1 MVRAGRE
8 VQEELDHEIAL
19 EERKVA
25 EEERKLNERKDD
37 VLRQKQKQHEELT
50 DLRLAREQAVLNY
63 DMELQT
69 EKRGLQM

>member
-1 MVRAGRE
+1 MRAERE